1 MQCDQASR
9 RAASRAAAQHGCCCT
24 AAAARLLLHVAL
36 LLHDRP
42 RGVAGGEA
50 RREGVVY
57 LSYLSYLIPSLEK

>member
-50 RREGVVY
+50 ARRDGRGNER
-57 LSYLSYLIPSLEK
+57 